1 MSSTIS
7 NATLTVKL
15 TESISLNGSEQGA
28 TNTLT
33 IGSINEVYKRIVTVP
48 TSEVTLIEMST
59 AVANGTFVESD
70 VRYIRITNKDDANHV
85 SLTFKNED
93 NDEMGIKLDKGQSFI
108 YNADL
113 AGGVVDTFDANAGT
127 VTPGTHADLVN
138 ITALANTAAVDVE
151 VFVACV

>member
-85 SLTFKNED
+85 SLTFKNEE

-108 YNADL
+108 
-113 AGGVVDTFDANAGT
+113 
-127 VTPGTHADLVN
+127 
-138 ITALANTAAVDVE
+138 
-151 VFVACV
+151 